1 MMQYLNQM
9 PVASI
14 IFVFTLITSI
24 YAFNDRQLM
33 GNFIFHPYSVSKGI
47 RPYTFITSGLI
58 HADWMHLFFNMFT
71 FYFFAF
77 KLEVMIGHWQFG
89 LLYFL
94 GLVLSDVPSLI
105 KHKDNYGYQS
115 LGASGAI
122 SAVLFSYILF
132 EPTTLLLV
140 MFIPMPA
147 VLFAVL
153 YLYYS
158 WYMSKKGQDNI
169 GHDAHFFGA
178 LTGLIFTVIFVP
190 GIIPNFIQKLTLGIQ
205 FLIQYLTGGR

>member
-1 MMQYLNQM
+1 MEYLNNT

-14 IFVFTLITSI
+14 IFIFTLITSI
-24 YAFNDRQLM
+24 YAFNDNQLYGKFM
-33 GNFIFHPYSVSKGI
+33 FHPYTVSRGKKI
-47 RPYTFITSGLI
+47 YTFITSGLI
-58 HADWMHLFFNMFT
+58 HADWMHLIFNMFT

-77 KLEVMIGHWQFG
+77 KLELMIGSWQFG

-94 GLVLSDVPSLI
+94 GLVLSDIPTLI
-105 KHKDNYGYQS
+105 KHKESFWYNS

-132 EPTTLLLV
+132 DPTTLLLV

-147 VLFAVL
+147 VIFAVL
-153 YLYYS
+153 YLVYS
-158 WYMSKKGQDNI
+158 WYMSKKGNDNI

-178 LTGLIFTVIFVP
+178 LTGLIFTVIIVP
-190 GIIPNFIQKLTLGIQ
+190 GILANFIHQIAGALG
-205 FLIQYLTGGR
+205 LGR

>member
-1 MMQYLNQM
+1 MQYLNET

-14 IFVFTLITSI
+14 IFLFTIVTSV
-24 YAFNDRQLM
+24 YAFNDQQ
-33 GNFIFHPYSVSKGI
+33 IFGRFMLHPYTVSKGKKL
-47 RPYTFITSGLI
+47 YTYITSGLI
-58 HADWMHLFFNMFT
+58 HADWGHLFFNMFT

-77 KLEVMIGHWQFG
+77 KLEMMIGHWQFG
-89 LLYFL
+89 LLYIL
-94 GLVLSDVPSLI
+94 GLILSDIPTVI
-105 KHKDNYGYQS
+105 KHKDHFWYNS

-132 EPTTLLLV
+132 EPLSMLYV

-147 VLFAVL
+147 ILFAVL
-153 YLYYS
+153 YLVYS
-158 WYMSKKGQDNI
+158 WYMSKNAKDNI

-190 GIIPNFIQKLTLGIQ
+190 GVIPYFLEKLFG
-205 FLIQYLTGGR
+205 